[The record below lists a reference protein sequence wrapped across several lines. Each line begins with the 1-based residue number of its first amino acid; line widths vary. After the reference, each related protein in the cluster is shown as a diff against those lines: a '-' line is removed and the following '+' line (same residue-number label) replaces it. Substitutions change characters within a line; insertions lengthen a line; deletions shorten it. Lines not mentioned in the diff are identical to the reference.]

1 MGKKSRK
8 KLCLRLN
15 AIEPSTTNR
24 PIGDSRRC
32 LVIILLASFL
42 MAGASFNFLN
52 RRQKEASHW
61 LMLGTCIHR
70 VFPLKSFRKSWRSLK
85 VLDVENIFLNGRLL
99 YALSNGWPTHRYT
112 CIFITD
118 YNLKDWRK
126 LNYDKLTR
134 FQLMMPLPSQRHMY
148 LKVVIEW

>member
-1 MGKKSRK
+1 MIFKPLLLLSKMGKKSRK

-15 AIEPSTTNR
+15 GIEPSPTNR

-52 RRQKEASHW
+52 RRQKEASHG

-70 VFPLKSFRKSWRSLK
+70 VFPLKRFAEELEESKSLRCGK
-85 VLDVENIFLNGRLL
+85 
-99 YALSNGWPTHRYT
+99 
-112 CIFITD
+112 
-118 YNLKDWRK
+118 
-126 LNYDKLTR
+126 R
-134 FQLMMPLPSQRHMY
+134 FF
-148 LKVVIEW
+148 